1 MTPGGRYLLIAL
13 ATPLRRLFTYLPPAD
28 PDTAGTALQP
38 GQRVIVPFGSRR
50 RVGSIMGHSNEAVVD
65 AGRLKRISSVI
76 DEQSILPDSHL
87 ALLRWASDYYQH
99 PVGEAVFTSLPARLR
114 QGAPAILDVP
124 RGWQFNPDGPAVDM
138 PRPGARA
145 PRQAELLA
153 LFENRYP
160 ATLTA
165 TDIAAAGI
173 GNWRAPLKALAE
185 RGWVREVA
193 LNDRY
198 RESPPLEQ
206 PLTLNRYQQQ
216 ALAAIRDSF
225 GRHRA
230 HLLEGV
236 TGSGKTE
243 VYLQA
248 TAAVLEQGRQC
259 LLLLPEIALTPQLVR
274 RFERRFGPRLAILHS
289 GLTDTDR
296 CQAWLRARDGSAD
309 VVLGTRSAVWTPLK
323 NPGLIIVDEE
333 HDLSYK
339 QQDGFRYHARDV
351 AIMRA
356 YRESIPIVLG
366 SATPSLESLLNAGQ
380 GRYEYLPLPER
391 AGTAKS
397 PDLHVLDIRQSP
409 MRGALSEGFLKMLD
423 DNLAAGRQ
431 SLLFLNRRGFAP
443 VLLCH
448 ECGWTATCHRC
459 DTAMTY
465 HKQRQRLCCHHCGH
479 EHRRP
484 DTCPGCGGKLIEVG
498 HGTERL
504 EQTLAEA
511 LPAARILR
519 IDRDS
524 TRRRGALEDLL
535 RSAHS
540 GEADILVGTQML
552 AKGHHFPSVSLVG
565 IVEADGGLFSTDFRA
580 LEHLA
585 QLIVQVSGR
594 AGRAEHPGT
603 VVIQTHHPDH
613 PLLRTLTEDGY
624 PAFAKA
630 ALAER
635 EMLQLPPYSYLAL
648 MRAEAKQSAAAERF
662 LQEARQL
669 IPDTADVEVLGPVPA
684 PRPRRSGYQR
694 LQLLLQSPQRPR
706 LQRILGGWLD
716 GVEQLKSA
724 RHVRWSIDVDPQEMG

>member
-1 MTPGGRYLLIAL
+1 M
-13 ATPLRRLFTYLPPAD
+13 
-28 PDTAGTALQP
+28 
-38 GQRVIVPFGSRR
+38 
-50 RVGSIMGHSNEAVVD
+50 
-65 AGRLKRISSVI
+65 
-76 DEQSILPDSHL
+76 
-87 ALLRWASDYYQH
+87 
-99 PVGEAVFTSLPARLR
+99 
-114 QGAPAILDVP
+114 
-124 RGWQFNPDGPAVDM
+124 
-138 PRPGARA
+138 
-145 PRQAELLA
+145 
-153 LFENRYP
+153 
-160 ATLTA
+160 
-165 TDIAAAGI
+165 
-173 GNWRAPLKALAE
+173 
-185 RGWVREVA
+185 
-193 LNDRY
+193 
-198 RESPPLEQ
+198 
-206 PLTLNRYQQQ
+206 
-216 ALAAIRDSF
+216 
-225 GRHRA
+225 
-230 HLLEGV
+230 
-236 TGSGKTE
+236 
-243 VYLQA
+243 
-248 TAAVLEQGRQC
+248 
-259 LLLLPEIALTPQLVR
+259 
-274 RFERRFGPRLAILHS
+274 
-289 GLTDTDR
+289 
-296 CQAWLRARDGSAD
+296 
-309 VVLGTRSAVWTPLK
+309 
-323 NPGLIIVDEE
+323 
-333 HDLSYK
+333 
-339 QQDGFRYHARDV
+339 
-351 AIMRA
+351 
-356 YRESIPIVLG
+356 
-366 SATPSLESLLNAGQ
+366 
-380 GRYEYLPLPER
+380 
-391 AGTAKS
+391 AKS

-409 MRGALSEGFLKMLD
+409 MRGALSERFLKMLG

-443 VLLCH
+443 VLMCH

-459 DTAMTY
+459 DTAMTF

-479 EHRRP
+479 EHQRP

-498 HGTERL
+498 HGTERV
-504 EQTLAEA
+504 EQTLSEA

-524 TRRRGALEDLL
+524 TRRRGVLEDLL
-535 RSAHS
+535 RRVHS

-613 PLLRTLTEDGY
+613 PLLRTLTEHGY

-648 MRAEAKQSAAAERF
+648 MRAEAKQPAAAERF

-669 IPDTADVEVLGPVPA
+669 IPDTADVQVLGPVPA
-684 PRPRRSGYQR
+684 PRPRRAGYQR